1 MSGDRS
7 SAEEA
12 LVGLEPDGGPDDA
25 AVLISRG
32 LLAYFSGDID
42 VAEAAVEEARHAAA
56 STPGQLL
63 DAITLQ
69 GLVAHSRG
77 EWFDRLLREMRAAGE
92 DTALASTVF
101 DSHLCVAEYLLYGPT
116 PYAEVVDLAARL
128 RARADEVG
136 ARRRPRATLVAGEAS
151 LLAGD
156 LGAARTL
163 LAEAVEQH
171 GALGADSGTS
181 HALQRLAEVELAAGD
196 RAEAERLLRRS
207 LALARWSPLA
217 HHLLQRIYGTLV
229 ATAPDRQAALA
240 VVDEAAEVSDRRVA
254 CRVCHVTIAVP
265 AAIACA
271 EGGRLEEARTWLVQA
286 EQSAALWQG
295 TAWKASVREAG
306 AHLAQAEGDPAGA
319 RGCGSRRPSCSTRR
333 GSRSTPGAAGTRP
346 PSTPDR
352 PGAPPAGPCGP
363 AGEGSGVVRLSR
375 RRPRC

>member
-1 MSGDRS
+1 M
-7 SAEEA
+7 
-12 LVGLEPDGGPDDA
+12 
-25 AVLISRG
+25 
-32 LLAYFSGDID
+32 
-42 VAEAAVEEARHAAA
+42 
-56 STPGQLL
+56 
-63 DAITLQ
+63 
-69 GLVAHSRG
+69 
-77 EWFDRLLREMRAAGE
+77 
-92 DTALASTVF
+92 
-101 DSHLCVAEYLLYGPT
+101 
-116 PYAEVVDLAARL
+116 
-128 RARADEVG
+128 
-136 ARRRPRATLVAGEAS
+136 AGEAS

-163 LAEAVEQH
+163 LAGRSSSTARS
-171 GALGADSGTS
+171 APTAAPP
-181 HALQRLAEVELAAGD
+181 ALQRLAEVELAAGD

-306 AHLAQAEGDPAGA
+306 AHLAGRGRPGGRAAAA
-319 RGCGSRRPSCSTRR
+319 RGGRPVRRGGAAARRPALPGR
-333 GSRSTPGAAGTRP
+333 GG
-346 PSTPDR
+346 
-352 PGAPPAGPCGP
+352 
-363 AGEGSGVVRLSR
+363 
-375 RRPRC
+375 RPRRLIVQARHRPARGAGR